1 MEKINKII
9 FNLINRNLKIIINI
23 LVGDQCQTIQNGIN
37 ITQVKIGDLI
47 SLKSSLVK
55 TIKILINWENNSPIN
70 LGEMVISN
78 RVLIKIKIM
87 GGIKIMGV
95 TKIMDGIKT
104 PKTWIIIGIKDIRIT
119 LMDLKII
126 INNGDRIIATIIKDR
141 TIKMK
146 AGDFSLK
153 F

>member
-47 SLKSSLVK
+47 SLKSSLVE
-55 TIKILINWENNSPIN
+55 TIKILTNWENNSPIN

-87 GGIKIMGV
+87 DGIKI
-95 TKIMDGIKT
+95 

-119 LMDLKII
+119 LMDLKIT
-126 INNGDRIIATIIKDR
+126 INNGDRIIAAIIKDR
-141 TIKMK
+141 IIKMK